1 MRTFKLANECRPRS
15 LLCVDARTLSFVN
28 FTESSIKPPY
38 GLQLLLIIAREQ
50 ILKVYSERANLESR
64 GHCEVL
70 PNLHLAPQSLL

>member
-50 ILKVYSERANLESR
+50 ILKVGVIAKFFPIFIL
-64 GHCEVL
+64 
-70 PNLHLAPQSLL
+70 LHKVYCDFIS